1 MLIIFCSL
9 FIVSLYLIQRLKSI
23 GLDDP
28 VHIPPRALDGLVG
41 GVVGVEV
48 LHELGEAPLI
58 PRRHTPR
65 GFISVPVAERLDGE
79 LAGVVLALRGD
90 ADAAEEEVDV
100 GGVGHVISLVHS
112 HFISY
117 GAYNVNLTK
126 SMG

>member
-1 MLIIFCSL
+1 M
-9 FIVSLYLIQRLKSI
+9 
-23 GLDDP
+23 
-28 VHIPPRALDGLVG
+28 
-41 GVVGVEV
+41 

-112 HFISY
+112 LFISC